1 MVLEYPGI
9 EALFETLL
17 AEKYRLLGPTVRDG
31 AVVIDEIFSGADLPR
46 GWTSSQ
52 EAGSYRLVRRSDEA
66 LFGFPV
72 GPGSWKP
79 FLLPPRVRLA
89 RSRRS
94 EKGFEPEPDADP
106 EVKTAWIGV
115 RACDLAARAI
125 LDRVLLEGEYVDPVY
140 ARTRAGVFT
149 VAVHCTEPAGT
160 CFCASMGTGPRAAG
174 GVDLALTEITDGGR
188 PIYLLETGSER
199 GAELASRLPARK
211 SEEAE
216 RETARARVDAAGSR
230 MGRQLELT
238 GLKEILYR
246 NYENP
251 RWEQVASRC
260 LACTNCTAVCP
271 TCFCHTV
278 EDVTALHGETAERWR
293 RWDSC
298 FTAEFSFIHGGSVR
312 RSVRSRYRQWLL
324 HKLAT
329 WQDQF
334 GTPGCVGCGRCITWC
349 PAAIDITEEA
359 AVIRETDPVAAAE
372 RRTKP

>member
-125 LDRVLLEGEYVDPVY
+125 LDRVLLEGEYVDPAY

-160 CFCASMGTGPRAAG
+160 CFCASMGTGPRVSG
-174 GVDLALTEITDGGR
+174 GFDLALTEITDGGR
-188 PIYLLETGSER
+188 PIYLLEIGSER

-372 RRTKP
+372 RRAKP

>member
-72 GPGSWKP
+72 GPGSWKS

-125 LDRVLLEGEYVDPVY
+125 LDRVLLEGEYVDPAY

-160 CFCASMGTGPRAAG
+160 CFCASMGTGPRVSG
-174 GVDLALTEITDGGR
+174 GFDLALTEITDGGR

-372 RRTKP
+372 RRAKP